1 MLYEELD
8 LLIKNCGELLWGWP
22 LLVGIMG
29 TSIIMTIAF
38 GGIQFRYFM
47 RSWSYLLKAEEEVSR
62 ESTGDNYI
70 TPFQAF
76 VNALSA
82 SLGNGSLAG
91 MATAMY
97 SGGPGAGFWIFVLGF
112 FLMSIRFA
120 EVYAS
125 TAFTEKQSTGLIRGG
140 PMVYLARVPGGS
152 WLPQV
157 YAFFCLMLTFVTG
170 NAMQCNSI
178 ATGLVAMTA
187 WNIYAIAL
195 VMFIFLCY
203 IVAGGAKRI
212 VRVSDA
218 VTPLKVGLFFVATLF
233 VLIYNASSLWQ
244 ALIVMTQHAFTQQ
257 AVRGALLGYTMQSAM
272 RFGIAR
278 SINATEVGLGT
289 SGIIFGTTGSKNP
302 VRSGIMSL
310 ATTSISNFG
319 VCFLL
324 MWLFVATGA
333 WQSGH
338 SDIKMTILAYES
350 TFGTFGGWIVN
361 ILSMMFGIGCV
372 IAYAYIGRECW
383 SFLTKGKYLFLYGL
397 IFCFMALFGALVQ
410 APLLWNAIDI
420 VNAGL
425 IISNLYGLMWL
436 MPEIQK
442 GVRAFYVHDRKRN

>member
-1 MLYEELD
+1 MTYVELD
-8 LLIKNCGELLWGWP
+8 DLIKNIGEFLWGWP
-22 LLVGIMG
+22 LIIAIMG
-29 TSIIMTIAF
+29 VSFIMTIAF

-47 RSWSYLLKAEEEVSR
+47 RSWQYLLKPEAGQAAAR
-62 ESTGDNYI
+62 ENYI

-76 VNALSA
+76 INALSA

-97 SGGPGAGFWIFVLGF
+97 SGGPGAGFWIFFLGF

-125 TAFTEKQSTGLIRGG
+125 TAFTEKQANGLMRGG

-152 WLPQV
+152 WLPYF

-178 ATGLVAMTA
+178 ALGLEQMTN
-187 WNIYAIAL
+187 WNIYAIAAGMFVFL
-195 VMFIFLCY
+195 WYVM
-203 IVAGGAKRI
+203 VGGAKRI
-212 VRVSDA
+212 VKASDA
-218 VTPLKVGLFFVATLF
+218 ITPIKVGLFFVATLL
-233 VLIYNASSLWQ
+233 VLITNFGSLWQ
-244 ALIVMTQHAFTQQ
+244 ALVIMTQHAFTTQ
-257 AVRGALLGYTMQSAM
+257 AVRGALIGYTMQTAL

-289 SGIIFGTTGSKNP
+289 SGIIFGTTGTTNP
-302 VRSGIMSL
+302 VRSGIISL

-333 WQSGH
+333 WQSEFG
-338 SDIKMTILAYES
+338 DIRMTISAFET
-350 TFGTFGGWIVN
+350 TFGSFGGWIVN
-361 ILSMMFGIGCV
+361 ILAMMFGIGCV

-383 SFLTKGKYLFLYGL
+383 SFLTGGKYLFAYSL
-397 IFCFMALFGALVQ
+397 IFCLMALFGALVEVRI
-410 APLLWNAIDI
+410 LWNAIDI

-436 MPEIQK
+436 MPEIKK

>member
-1 MLYEELD
+1 MYNELD
-8 LLIKNCGELLWGWP
+8 LLIKNAGEFIWGWP
-22 LLVGIMG
+22 LIIGIMAV
-29 TSIIMTIAF
+29 SVAMTIAF

-47 RSWSYLLKAEEEVSR
+47 RSWKYLLQTDVDASPAQKE
-62 ESTGDNYI
+62 NYI

-76 VNALSA
+76 INALSA

-97 SGGPGAGFWIFVLGF
+97 SGGPGAGFWIFFLGF

-125 TAFTEKQSTGLIRGG
+125 TAFTEKQASGLIRGG

-152 WLPQV
+152 WLPYF

-178 ATGLVAMTA
+178 AIGLVQMTS
-187 WNIYAIAL
+187 WNLYAIA
-195 VMFIFLCY
+195 VAMFLFLLY
-203 IVAGGAKRI
+203 IMVGGAQRI
-212 VRVSDA
+212 VKVSDA
-218 VTPLKVGLFFVATLF
+218 ITPIKVGLFFVATAIVLF
-233 VLIYNASSLWQ
+233 FNVHLLWD
-244 ALIVMTQHAFTQQ
+244 ALVVMTQHAFTQQ
-257 AVRGALLGYTMQSAM
+257 AMRGALLGYSMQTAL

-289 SGIIFGTTGSKNP
+289 SGIIFGTTGTKNP
-302 VRSGIMSL
+302 VQSGIISL

-324 MWLFVATGA
+324 MWIFVATGA
-333 WQSGH
+333 WKSGEMG
-338 SDIKMTILAYES
+338 IGMTILAYE
-350 TFGTFGGWIVN
+350 TAFGAFGGWIVN

-383 SFLTKGKYLFLYGL
+383 SFLTGGKYLFWYSL
-397 IFCFMALFGALVQ
+397 IFCCMALFGALVEVR
-410 APLLWNAIDI
+410 LLWNAIDI

-425 IISNLYGLMWL
+425 IISNLYGLVWL
-436 MPEIQK
+436 MPEIKK
-442 GVRAFYVHDRKRN
+442 GVRAFYAHDRKRN